1 MTVMDK
7 EVLATSAV
15 KDSISWT
22 DRLKPYIPEKD
33 KEPIWDGS
41 VYVYSTASTRNDTS
55 FMGRV
60 PTQVKGTEVDS
71 LQESETF
78 DVPLSSMRQFLNEGG
93 VVFFVVELSREAG
106 EKRIFYNSL
115 LPYDIILYLESCKEG
130 QKTKRIGLR
139 QFPHDNDEKVD
150 IFVNFLQNREKQK
163 AISGLKRIVP
173 VEKIFTAKNLFNI
186 TVSYSSSKAYGLPEY
201 ALGHDLYMY
210 FTDAVVVTFPIEH
223 ITNISEVGSTSEAT
237 IICGRKHYHMD
248 ATRIL
253 RKGGCEYFFGKAFHL
268 FTAEQQPRGKFQFH
282 LSGNL
287 EERIRDCDFMLNL
300 IQEGKFILKAADFEL
315 SMSIDNTDE
324 DRHMRIETSL
334 TCLRKIKSA
343 LEYMGNV
350 IPLDF
355 DTFSEEDL
363 RKVNNLLIPSSKG
376 ISVSIDGMTEPR
388 QAGVLSIGNLNLMVL
403 GIQQSDGTY
412 LLSNF
417 FAEPLYRIIHADDD
431 SLVPCCC
438 YIMLKKEDLISLS
451 NINLSIML
459 ERIKANELH
468 PIYVNEINLL
478 LLRLLSAY
486 DDTKRDDFLLTAIA
500 LSEWLC
506 SLDRNDAVGLI
517 NYLQAI
523 KRKRPLV
530 ESEKKHLLQIA
541 YDPNSPN
548 ACKMGA
554 NILLEDFS
562 SAELH
567 YNAMETEEQ
576 TQYKDYPIMAL
587 WRR

>member
-1 MTVMDK
+1 
-7 EVLATSAV
+7 
-15 KDSISWT
+15 
-22 DRLKPYIPEKD
+22 
-33 KEPIWDGS
+33 
-41 VYVYSTASTRNDTS
+41 
-55 FMGRV
+55 
-60 PTQVKGTEVDS
+60 
-71 LQESETF
+71 
-78 DVPLSSMRQFLNEGG
+78 MRQFLNEGG

-210 FTDAVVVTFPIEH
+210 FTDAVGVTFPIEH

-412 LLSNF
+412 
-417 FAEPLYRIIHADDD
+417 
-431 SLVPCCC
+431 
-438 YIMLKKEDLISLS
+438 
-451 NINLSIML
+451 
-459 ERIKANELH
+459 
-468 PIYVNEINLL
+468 
-478 LLRLLSAY
+478 
-486 DDTKRDDFLLTAIA
+486 
-500 LSEWLC
+500 
-506 SLDRNDAVGLI
+506 
-517 NYLQAI
+517 
-523 KRKRPLV
+523 
-530 ESEKKHLLQIA
+530 QIGRA
-541 YDPNSPN
+541 
-548 ACKMGA
+548 
-554 NILLEDFS
+554 
-562 SAELH
+562 H
-567 YNAMETEEQ
+567 V
-576 TQYKDYPIMAL
+576 
-587 WRR
+587 